1 MKTPEVPACTCGCLW
16 ICSERCKMTSICNHM
31 NHIVICKQRTEG
43 NIQAFEKKKFRTRQ
57 QIRANHGCSTM
68 LCRCRTCC
76 PMALQCTMPDC
87 RVPTESWWRTR
98 KLGETERK
106 LFFREVL
113 GEGFRDKGLTSELQ
127 DLYADRHIQVLV
139 STATLAWGQ
148 HPRSFRDFGCS
159 MHTCNYPIS
168 EIFCWSGV
176 NLPAHT
182 VIIKGTQA
190 ELSEG
195 MPNWADNER
204 KTPRFSK
211 A

>member
-1 MKTPEVPACTCGCLW
+1 M
-16 ICSERCKMTSICNHM
+16 
-31 NHIVICKQRTEG
+31 
-43 NIQAFEKKKFRTRQ
+43 F
-57 QIRANHGCSTM
+57 
-68 LCRCRTCC
+68 CRCRTCC
-76 PMALQCTMPDC
+76 LMALQCTMPDC